1 MKNMKRKIQR
11 STAILLLLGGLGVVS
26 CSSDDNKSNPDPI
39 LPPVEIKVPTAM
51 DFTNFRKGILD
62 GLKQKITTTLG
73 ADGAFSFVSK
83 QGVKVHVTALAAQ
96 EYWGEAGDEIECTF
110 IELYDKGTMAL
121 ANRPTMGV
129 YPTDRDESGYFDVEK
144 DAYGRLS
151 TEGYRA
157 FIITGGEFY
166 FDIKLKGKQVTNY
179 GINMEVPTK
188 NTKGFQEDMLL
199 WQGNLDLK
207 DDLTFTEIPIQ
218 TEMGFLG
225 SDEDN
230 ENYVLFLN
238 GWNELPAEI
247 GWSNIDKYADY
258 EGEQTQFFVQVPQ
271 GYNYENAAVYLG
283 VKNEQGL
290 AHLDV
295 FLNHPELGDVFTE
308 HYGWVPVGLQ
318 GYVFFISVDAT
329 TNNVVYAIK
338 DITVSKNQM
347 IELKT
352 SDLKIGTKE
361 EVIAILNEL
370 Q

>member
-1 MKNMKRKIQR
+1 MKKKIQI
-11 STAILLLLGGLGVVS
+11 STGILLLLSVLGVVS
-26 CSSDDNKSNPDPI
+26 CSSDDNQAKPDPI
-39 LPPVEIKVPTAM
+39 LPPVEIQVPTAT
-51 DFTNFRKGILD
+51 DFSNFRKDILD

-73 ADGAFSFVSK
+73 EDGAFSFVSK

-110 IELYDKGTMAL
+110 IELYDKGPMAL
-121 ANRPTMGV
+121 VNRPTMGI
-129 YPTDRDESGYFDVEK
+129 YPTQRDENGYFDVEK

-151 TEGYRA
+151 TDGYRA

-199 WQGNLDLK
+199 WQGNLDAK

-225 SDEDN
+225 SDETN
-230 ENYVLFLN
+230 EHYVLYLN
-238 GWNELPAEI
+238 GWSELPAEI

-258 EGEQTQFFVQVPQ
+258 EGEQTQFFVKVPQ

-283 VKNEQGL
+283 VKNEEGL

-308 HYGWVPVGLQ
+308 HYGWVPVGLE
-318 GYVFFISVDAT
+318 GYVFFISVDPQTAK
-329 TNNVVYAIK
+329 VVYAIK
-338 DITVSKNQM
+338 ACKVSKNQM
-347 IELKT
+347 IQIESEDLKT
-352 SDLKIGTKE
+352 GTTE
-361 EVIAILNEL
+361 EVIAILNAL